1 VLAKKAKDEE
11 EIAQTASARA
21 RNKVLELQQ
30 SRQRM
35 NDLLDDYKQRA
46 LDAQSKLQ
54 TMAQATNSR
63 QFLMQL
69 QTLVDRVDNDLKVA
83 LRELEQA
90 KAEKEGRPVHADPL
104 EEKKDRLKI
113 RKQEKL
119 LKQMKLW
126 PLFELEISLMPMLLA
141 MRQRGVRVD
150 LKAAERLY
158 DTMLKKQTDENRNF
172 GVSIW

>member
-1 VLAKKAKDEE
+1 MKPRSCWSVLAKKAKDEE

-35 NDLLDDYKQRA
+35 SDLLDDYKQRA

-90 KAEKEGRPVHADPL
+90 KAVSLQATHQRMKMETM
-104 EEKKDRLKI
+104 
-113 RKQEKL
+113 QEKDL
-119 LKQMKLW
+119 QAVQKW
-126 PLFELEISLMPMLLA
+126 E
-141 MRQRGVRVD
+141 RQRDQKEMDSLGLTLYN
-150 LKAAERLY
+150 LK
-158 DTMLKKQTDENRNF
+158 T
-172 GVSIW
+172 

>member
-1 VLAKKAKDEE
+1 MKPRSCWSVLAKKAKEEE

-90 KAEKEGRPVHADPL
+90 KAVLLQATHQRMKMETM
-104 EEKKDRLKI
+104 
-113 RKQEKL
+113 QEKDL
-119 LKQMKLW
+119 QAVQQW
-126 PLFELEISLMPMLLA
+126 E
-141 MRQRGVRVD
+141 RQRDQKEMDSLGLTLYN
-150 LKAAERLY
+150 LKA
-158 DTMLKKQTDENRNF
+158 
-172 GVSIW
+172 

>member
-1 VLAKKAKDEE
+1 MKPRSCWSVLAKKAKDEE

-69 QTLVDRVDNDLKVA
+69 QTLVDRVDNYLKVA

-90 KAEKEGRPVHADPL
+90 KAVSLQATHQRMKMETM
-104 EEKKDRLKI
+104 
-113 RKQEKL
+113 QEKDL
-119 LKQMKLW
+119 QAVQQW
-126 PLFELEISLMPMLLA
+126 E
-141 MRQRGVRVD
+141 RQRDQKEMDSLGLTLYN
-150 LKAAERLY
+150 LKA
-158 DTMLKKQTDENRNF
+158 
-172 GVSIW
+172 

>member
-1 VLAKKAKDEE
+1 MLAKKAKDEE

-90 KAEKEGRPVHADPL
+90 KAVSLQATHQRMKMETM
-104 EEKKDRLKI
+104 
-113 RKQEKL
+113 QEKDL
-119 LKQMKLW
+119 QAVQQW
-126 PLFELEISLMPMLLA
+126 E
-141 MRQRGVRVD
+141 RQRDQKEMDSLGLTLYN
-150 LKAAERLY
+150 LKA
-158 DTMLKKQTDENRNF
+158 
-172 GVSIW
+172 